1 MESEELFSKEQ
12 ELRELYY
19 NPIRGYQSA
28 QKLYEAAKENDV
40 KVTLAEVKRWL
51 KEQET
56 YVRFQQPTKNFKRRQ
71 TWVPHTGVQLQMDLV
86 DMSKYER
93 ENENYLWILTAIDV
107 FSRYFFAVP
116 IQRKHKDFTL
126 VAVKRV
132 LDQYKKKFGK
142 LPDVVQFDDRGEFR
156 NTRVLPFLE
165 KEGVRYFCT
174 RLTSKKASVVERV
187 NRTLKTRMWKFFD
200 HEGSK
205 EWIYV
210 LEDLVE
216 GINSSV
222 NRSIGIAPNQVNE
235 ETSPQVFVK
244 LYGHPVTL
252 VKPKFGVGDK
262 VRVAKY
268 ANPLVDTGKKTFKK
282 GYKASFSRETY
293 QVTQVFRGEPNLY
306 SIEDERERPVFG
318 RMYSK
323 ELTKVCG

>member
-28 QKLYEAAKENDV
+28 QKLYEAAKGNNV
-40 KVTLAEVKRWL
+40 KVMLAEVKRWS

-56 YVRFQQPTKNFKRRQ
+56 YVRFQQLTKNFKRRQ
-71 TWVPHTGVQLQMDLV
+71 TWVPHAGVQLQMDLV

-93 ENENYLWILTAIDV
+93 ENENYRWILTAIDV

-142 LPDVVQFDDRGEFR
+142 LPDVVQFDDGGEFR

-165 KEGVRYFCT
+165 KEGVRYFSTC
-174 RLTSKKASVVERV
+174 LMSKKASVVERV
-187 NRTLKTRMWKFFD
+187 NRTLKTRMGKFFD

-222 NRSIGIAPNQVNE
+222 NRIGIAPNQVNE

-244 LYGHPVTL
+244 LYGHPVT
-252 VKPKFGVGDK
+252 
-262 VRVAKY
+262 
-268 ANPLVDTGKKTFKK
+268 
-282 GYKASFSRETY
+282 YKASFSRETY
-293 QVTQVFRGEPNLY
+293 QVTQVFRGEPNHY
-306 SIEDERERPVFG
+306 TIEDERGRPVFG

-323 ELTKVCG
+323 ELTKVGG